1 MKTGFRENTEWLTLL
16 SVTGIY
22 GYYFS
27 RVLPPAGPDITGE
40 QIMLFAFMVVLLV
53 VINII
58 GAIALV
64 SLEKFKQPEDDERDR
79 LIALKGNSIAGW
91 VLVVGVVA
99 GMHCA
104 WFVPGN
110 FWIMHVLLTS
120 LVVSQLADSATRIF
134 HYRMGS

>member
-1 MKTGFRENTEWLTLL
+1 MKSGFKENIQWLTLL
-16 SVTGIY
+16 SVAGIY

-53 VINII
+53 VINVI

-99 GMHCA
+99 AMYCA
-104 WFVPGN
+104 WFFPGN
-110 FWIMHVLLTS
+110 FWIMHALLTS